1 MSAIGGPDEQ
11 SHTEQQDQR
20 FEQHNLPESGFDYD
34 PDYEPE
40 REFVLM
46 PLFRRLG
53 AMLGFRREK
62 EPEYVY
68 EADQSTFSPEPQQPV
83 LRNSEPQQQV
93 VLPETAIQYS
103 EPQLPAEN
111 RSVLS
116 SAAVL
121 NHQIHEEPGREAG
134 EEHILRRDSDSP
146 EAIDSVQQPAEELQK
161 SHFEAFDEQ
170 LQQDS
175 SPAPLMSEEPADE
188 TLIAT
193 RSQAPEMEPAH
204 SAMEEWPAP
213 PEVAAVSEEHARKR
227 SPDEVRQLV
236 APLREAA
243 AKITLIVAQAAEWLR
258 AKEEEFLRSTEAVG
272 AESKSLRPSS
282 MHPNLRSEDS
292 AQPAMSLQNEVPGL
306 QRELGW
312 REKSEHTI
320 ADRAPQSIPI
330 QFVAK
335 PDRPMTAPLVPI
347 WKRINWSEQFTP
359 KRVAVLGGLAM
370 AVLLVLGISLAR
382 RPASSV
388 LPEQQTRS
396 IESGGVT
403 VTAHPVAA
411 PAAAHVVRKTSGT
424 RPSPA
429 AQHRSRRPS
438 AEAYDDEPD
447 VVIHHYDTAKK
458 PSPVKQTTVAGVRHY
473 SDM

>member
-1 MSAIGGPDEQ
+1 MSAIGGPDEH
-11 SHTEQQDQR
+11 SHTEQQDQT
-20 FEQHNLPESGFDYD
+20 FKQPNLPESAFDYD
-34 PDYEPE
+34 SYYEPE

-68 EADQSTFSPEPQQPV
+68 EAGQSTFAPEPEQPG
-83 LRNSEPQQQV
+83 LRNSEPQQQL

-103 EPQLPAEN
+103 EPQLPAESQ
-111 RSVLS
+111 SVIS
-116 SAAVL
+116 SAPVL
-121 NHQIHEEPGREAG
+121 NDQTHEEPGQQAG
-134 EEHILRRDSDSP
+134 EEHRLRRESDSP
-146 EAIDSVQQPAEELQK
+146 QAIDFVQQPAKELQE
-161 SHFEAFDEQ
+161 SHFEGFDDQ
-170 LQQDS
+170 LEQDS

-188 TLIAT
+188 PLIAA
-193 RSQAPEMEPAH
+193 RSEAPEMEPAH
-204 SAMEEWPAP
+204 SAMEEWPAL
-213 PEVAAVSEEHARKR
+213 PEVATVSPEHARKR
-227 SPDEVRQLV
+227 NPDEVRQLV

-258 AKEEEFLRSTEAVG
+258 AKEEEFLRSTEAVA

-282 MHPNLRSEDS
+282 MHPNLQIEDS
-292 AQPAMSLQNEVPGL
+292 AQSAMSLQNEVPGL

-312 REKSEHTI
+312 REKSEHTV
-320 ADRAPQSIPI
+320 ADRAPQSVPI

-335 PDRPMTAPLVPI
+335 PDRPMTAPSVPI
-347 WKRINWSEQFTP
+347 WKRINWSEEFTP

-411 PAAAHVVRKTSGT
+411 PVAPHVVRKTSVT
-424 RPSPA
+424 PRSPA
-429 AQHRSRRPS
+429 PQRRSRRLS